1 MQARVRYRRGQIAV
15 ILTLAVPALIGAIAF
30 GTDILVLYM
39 NWTQLQRSTDTA
51 VMAGAVYLPSD
62 PSEAITMARSY
73 ARICGIRDDEIV
85 ATQIGPDRTTI
96 SMTVT
101 RKVNLVTRFLG
112 LGQGNIA
119 ANSTATV
126 HSAPLGNGPKAHW
139 LRASRG
145 GNSHRMRARDSGF
158 NGFVFA

>member
-1 MQARVRYRRGQIAV
+1 V
-15 ILTLAVPALIGAIAF
+15 ILTLVVPALIGAIAF

-39 NWTQLQRSTDTA
+39 NWARLQRSTATA

-62 PSEAITMARSY
+62 PGEAISMARSY
-73 ARICGIRDDEIV
+73 ARICGIRDDEIL

-112 LGQGNIA
+112 LGQGNIS
-119 ANSTATV
+119 ANSTAIV
-126 HSAPLGNGPKAHW
+126 HLAPLGDGLKAQSR
-139 LRASRG
+139 LRAARG
-145 GNSHRMRARDSGF
+145 GTSHRMRTRGSGL
-158 NGFVFA
+158 NEFVFA